1 VFCAHPPLRCTTR
14 RRFNKLHAYGAE
26 AERVDSLMMGPG
38 HMSERGEKLSTAA
51 RF

>member
-1 VFCAHPPLRCTTR
+1 LRISVR
-14 RRFNKLHAYGAE
+14 PFVPIQRRFNKLHAYGAE

-38 HMSERGEKLSTAA
+38 HMSERADKMGSAA

>member
-1 VFCAHPPLRCTTR
+1 VRCAAR

-26 AERVDSLMMGPG
+26 AERVDSLMLGPG
-38 HMSERGEKLSTAA
+38 HLSERSSKEQLASAA